1 MRIKSGINKKR
12 DIMYIVVAI
21 ILTLLLS
28 AYLFWLVNGLADKA
42 NEALSAN
49 SNKGNIP
56 TFDFERYDKLM
67 KNVLTKP
74 ATST

>member
-12 DIMYIVVAI
+12 DIMYVVAAI

-28 AYLFWLVNGLADKA
+28 AYLFWLVKGLADKA
-42 NEALSAN
+42 NDALSAN
-49 SNKGNIP
+49 SNKSNIP

-74 ATST
+74 ASST